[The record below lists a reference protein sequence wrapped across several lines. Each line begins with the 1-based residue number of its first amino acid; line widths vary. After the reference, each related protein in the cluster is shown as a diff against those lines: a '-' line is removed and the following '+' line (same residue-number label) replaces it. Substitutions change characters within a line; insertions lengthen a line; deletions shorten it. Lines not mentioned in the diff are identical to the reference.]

1 MKILTLIF
9 LTLTLSAKLT
19 FATGQRSDLIIYK
32 GDTLALLS
40 LPLEE
45 FLGEYDERER
55 KYSILKLTCST
66 DLWRGYQAFWKLEHN
81 QLSLIDVYLCG
92 NKDKSILKE
101 FFQTQAPSKAIWF
114 TGQLFIQ
121 HGKMIKYNHI
131 GFDRY
136 FQEETV
142 VEIEQGNIIS
152 EERFVNGIRPDD
164 SGFPNDPDSV
174 IAEVYRRIN
183 WENLPELS
191 KEKKLIVSLKT
202 GEIDSLTIIRDKAGE
217 AYIKE
222 LQTVL
227 NQFPQLKK
235 FYARGKP
242 LEEAYSFQVIF
253 SNERRRKSNR

>member
-1 MKILTLIF
+1 MKLLTLIF
-9 LTLTLSAKLT
+9 LIFTLSAKLS
-19 FATGQRSDLIIYK
+19 FATGQRSDLIIYE

-45 FLGEYDERER
+45 FLGEYNERLR
-55 KYSILKLTCST
+55 KYPILKLTCST
-66 DLWRGYQAFWKLEHN
+66 DLWRGYQALWKLEN
-81 QLSLIDVYLCG
+81 DRLFLIDVYLCG

-101 FFQTQAPSKAIWF
+101 FFQTQAPIKAKWF
-114 TGQLFIQ
+114 TDQLFIQ
-121 HGKMIKYNHI
+121 HGKMIKYNHT

-142 VEIEQGNIIS
+142 VDIEQGNIIGK
-152 EERFVNGIRPDD
+152 ERYVNGIRPND
-164 SGFPNDPDSV
+164 SGFPNDPDS
-174 IAEVYRRIN
+174 IITEVYRRIN

-191 KEKKLIVSLKT
+191 KDKKLIVRLKT
-202 GEIDSLTIIRDKAGE
+202 GEIDSLTIVRDNAGE

-227 NQFPQLKK
+227 NKFPQLKK
-235 FYARGKP
+235 FYVRGKP
-242 LEEAYSFQVIF
+242 LEETYSFQVIF